1 MAAMPHREFCITIGM
16 GREMN
21 FQSAGEEKEIERK
34 KKKKK
39 NIRLKSGEQNGET
52 IISTHRL
59 AISQSQSC
67 VSFSSGM
74 RFDCDEEEQYSS

>member
-39 NIRLKSGEQNGET
+39 NIRLKSGGAEWGDDN
-52 IISTHRL
+52 IY
-59 AISQSQSC
+59 A
-67 VSFSSGM
+67 
-74 RFDCDEEEQYSS
+74 